1 MDFDM
6 SSIMPI
12 LTFEF
17 VLNSESQFPRSLR
30 MSGSRKDISHL
41 FLNRR
46 KLTWT
51 MWMLFLTKEQY
62 VFFIFSQLF
71 EYIYICLLNSRF
83 TGLSKS
89 RCGETRRAAKH
100 TIDHECIWA
109 YLNFSGSQPQFTFR
123 KTYGAFCTLCK
134 CLFTPNL
141 YKFGLF
147 TSTTIYS
154 ITGPCQ
160 TGNKIYI

>member
-17 VLNSESQFPRSLR
+17 VLNSVSQFPRSLR

-71 EYIYICLLNSRF
+71 EYIYIYVYLILGLQDSPNLVVERREERPSTPLTMNAFELISTSQGLNLSSLFEKHMVSSVLSANVSLLRIYTNLGCLLLL
-83 TGLSKS
+83 LSI
-89 RCGETRRAAKH
+89 R
-100 TIDHECIWA
+100 
-109 YLNFSGSQPQFTFR
+109 
-123 KTYGAFCTLCK
+123 
-134 CLFTPNL
+134 
-141 YKFGLF
+141 
-147 TSTTIYS
+147 
-154 ITGPCQ
+154 
-160 TGNKIYI
+160 